1 MTAPDGVDV
10 VAVVDRVV
18 ELDEELPALDRDEV
32 PVEPPRVVHGG
43 LAVLPLP
50 QVEAVEER
58 PGGDE
63 HPTGKRRP
71 RRAGAPVLPSPVPG
85 PPGADARTIL
95 AGIGLADR
103 WDDLVRKGVVLPELP
118 AGTDFIGRFR
128 PPPPA
133 ASPQD

>member
-1 MTAPDGVDV
+1 M
-10 VAVVDRVV
+10 
-18 ELDEELPALDRDEV
+18 AL
-32 PVEPPRVVHGG
+32 
-43 LAVLPLP
+43 
-50 QVEAVEER
+50 
-58 PGGDE
+58 
-63 HPTGKRRP
+63 
-71 RRAGAPVLPSPVPG
+71 AGAAMAGVPQGVRPDPARRLPRTPVLPSPVPG

-103 WDDLVRKGVVLPELP
+103 WDDLVRKGAVLPELP